1 MASFFFVVVVFFKLK
16 LKMKHFKT
24 DLYRG
29 FRDNGKSSCIVNM
42 NPVIVALLVS

>member
-1 MASFFFVVVVFFKLK
+1 
-16 LKMKHFKT
+16 MKHFKI

-42 NPVIVALLVS
+42 NPVIVALLDIKKFSILS